1 MKTITNIISAIIFT
15 ASLTV
20 NAAHHGNHSWALSP
34 QESNISYGSIKN
46 DTVGEINHFNTISGS
61 INTDGKVDISIDLT
75 SIETNID
82 IRNKRILKH
91 VFDTAFPTAKLTANI
106 DINTI
111 KSLPIGAT
119 TLIDTTGR
127 LLILNNEIEIETSF
141 FVARLD
147 NDRFVAM
154 SDEMIMLK
162 TAELGVD
169 AGIDILQ
176 QLAKL
181 NNITR
186 IVPVNL
192 RLVFEKK

>member
-1 MKTITNIISAIIFT
+1 MKIITSIVSAIILAT
-15 ASLTV
+15 SLTA
-20 NAAHHGNHSWALSP
+20 NAAHHGNHKWSLSP
-34 QESNISYGSIKN
+34 QESKISYGSIKN
-46 DTVGEINHFNTISGS
+46 DTIGEINHFKTISGS
-61 INTDGKVDISIDLT
+61 INTDGQVSINIDLT

-91 VFDTAFPTAKLTANI
+91 VFDAARPTAKLTANI
-106 DINTI
+106 DITKI

-119 TLIDTTGR
+119 ALIDTTGT
-127 LLILNNEIEIETSF
+127 LSILNNDIKIETSF
-141 FVARLD
+141 FVARL
-147 NDRFVAM
+147 NKDRFVAM

-162 TAELGVD
+162 TADLGVD

-186 IVPVNL
+186 IAPVNL